1 MTNHRRFGLSKYEAP
16 LRIQFEK
23 GVQSFKRGR
32 VRSPFN
38 LNSMQYREWL
48 RGFNS
53 AYFDNLKKVKNYEFR
68 TRGKKIYGK

>member
-1 MTNHRRFGLSKYEAP
+1 
-16 LRIQFEK
+16 
-23 GVQSFKRGR
+23 
-32 VRSPFN
+32 
-38 LNSMQYREWL
+38 MQYREWL